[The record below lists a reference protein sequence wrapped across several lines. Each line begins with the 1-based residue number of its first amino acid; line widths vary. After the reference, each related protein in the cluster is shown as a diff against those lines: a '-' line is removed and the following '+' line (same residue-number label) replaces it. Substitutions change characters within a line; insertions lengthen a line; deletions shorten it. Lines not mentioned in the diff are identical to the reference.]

1 MFDDV
6 EKFISKLQKS
16 AEASRVLE
24 HRERSRRTRHRE
36 AGGEGAPSSGS
47 PEQPLSGPPG
57 PLPNILPL
65 PGSPPAPPASLT
77 PHRDLTGSLSLSLT
91 LPDAV
96 CTSPVTAPAFLPTDG
111 LLALRAKPPS
121 GAEYTDVLQKI
132 KYAFSLLVS
141 THPPRGLRG
150 GEE

>member
-6 EKFISKLQKS
+6 ESFVSRLQKS
-16 AEASRVLE
+16 AEATRVLE
-24 HRERSRRTRHRE
+24 HRERSRRTRHQE

-47 PEQPLSGPPG
+47 SEQPLPGPPG

-65 PGSPPAPPASLT
+65 PWSPPAPAASLT
-77 PHRDLTGSLSLSLT
+77 PPRDLTGSLSLSLT

-96 CTSPVTAPAFLPTDG
+96 CTSPVTAPAFLPAES

-121 GAEYTDVLQKI
+121 GAEYTDILQKI

-141 THPPRGLRG
+141 THPPWGLRG
-150 GEE
+150 REE